1 MPRTLTIFSADA
13 ELVNQCLAILRE
25 LGANDWKVVTSLST
39 MPPPDSHICIWDCA
53 PGVDLSASK
62 FSNPQ
67 ARHFFLVRT
76 ADLEPFLAS
85 HPWAEGNIILKPA
98 KHAVIA
104 AYLTSVIRP
113 DTDILSLQEDRDAML
128 QSLLHAN
135 LRLQE
140 YDSQRTKFLARI
152 AHDFRSPLTALAGF
166 CGLLTDGHLGALSDK
181 QKEVLVLSRNCLKRL
196 TRMTNSLFEF
206 SIAGER
212 NLIVK
217 FEKNDIFATIE
228 QSVSEMESQAEEKGI
243 KLAIGSLVPTSKD
256 LHFDPSQVEQVL
268 VNLLDNACKATPAKG
283 SIAVFGYPFFWER
296 RFLAGGGQDRD
307 RRANRGTEPNSYRID
322 IHDSGPGIAPDQ
334 MKDIFEEY
342 TSYFKGQERPSGGLG
357 LAISRM
363 IIQRHKG
370 HIWAESRPGGA
381 TFSFVI
387 PFMNPAK
394 VYPDRD
400 LNAALSA
407 TNSKGL
413 RD

>member
-1 MPRTLTIFSADA
+1 MRWLVAGERIEPSRHTSDLFARRGTIYRAPTVAATSGIQPM
-13 ELVNQCLAILRE
+13 ELI
-25 LGANDWKVVTSLST
+25 
-39 MPPPDSHICIWDCA
+39 DSHAHID
-53 PGVDLSASK
+53 
-62 FSNPQ
+62 FPQ
-67 ARHFFLVRT
+67 FA
-76 ADLEPFLAS
+76 
-85 HPWAEGNIILKPA
+85 
-98 KHAVIA
+98 
-104 AYLTSVIRP
+104 
-113 DTDILSLQEDRDAML
+113 EDRDAML

-166 CGLLTDGHLGALSDK
+166 CGLLTDGHLGNLSDR
-181 QKEVLVLSRNCLKRL
+181 QMEVLILSRNCLKRL

-243 KLAIGSLVPTSKD
+243 KLAIGSLVPTAKD

-342 TSYFKGQERPSGGLG
+342 TSYFEAQERPSGGLG

-363 IIQRHKG
+363 ILQRHKG

-381 TFSFVI
+381 TFSFVM

-394 VYPDRD
+394 VYAARD
-400 LNAALSA
+400 LTAVSA
-407 TNSKGL
+407 VNNSEGL

>member
-1 MPRTLTIFSADA
+1 M
-13 ELVNQCLAILRE
+13 NQCLAILRE
-25 LGANDWKVVTSLST
+25 LGANDWKVVARLSALER
-39 MPPPDSHICIWDCA
+39 MDSRICIWDCT
-53 PGVDLSASK
+53 PGVDISASQHT
-62 FSNPQ
+62 NGQ

-76 ADLEPFLAS
+76 ADLEQFLLS
-85 HPWAEGNIILKPA
+85 HPWAEGNIILKPV

-113 DTDILSLQEDRDAML
+113 ETEILSLQEDRDDML

-166 CGLLTDGHLGALSDK
+166 CGLLAEGQLGALNE
-181 QKEVLVLSRNCLKRL
+181 QQLEVLILSRNCLKRL

-212 NLIVK
+212 NLLVK
-217 FEKNDIFATIE
+217 FGKNDILETVE
-228 QSVSEMESQAEEKGI
+228 QAVNEMESQAEEKGI
-243 KLAIGSLVPTSKD
+243 RLAIGSLVPTSKD
-256 LHFDPSQVEQVL
+256 LHFERSQVEQVL
-268 VNLLDNACKATPAKG
+268 VNLLDNACKATPPNG
-283 SIAVFGYPFFWER
+283 SIAVCGYPYFWER
-296 RFLAGGGQDRD
+296 RFLAGGGEQDRD
-307 RRANRGTEPNSYRID
+307 RRSNRGNEPNSYRVD
-322 IHDSGPGIAPDQ
+322 IHDTGPGIAPSQ

-342 TSYFKGQERPSGGLG
+342 TSYFEAQERPGGGLG

-381 TFSFVI
+381 TFSFVV

-394 VYPDRD
+394 GYPDRD
-400 LNAALSA
+400 LTAVSSA
-407 TNSKGL
+407 NNSEGL